1 MTPRILRRDIAKY
14 TLIAGVVFAAAGAA
28 SGQER
33 IRFYDRKAKPPKEVT
48 ITGVIQE
55 ESPAR
60 IRIKPPRGD
69 ARTIS
74 VNNDLIEVEY
84 QVPSLLSQDY
94 RKAHNRELDAGKP
107 TATLGEKQAALG
119 EALEG
124 YQKILPQIQDA
135 KVKRNCQYKIA
146 KILAVQAEADS
157 GQVGSAIDK
166 LAAFKKE
173 HPDSWQITS
182 VARTLAGLYAV
193 KKDWDNGLK
202 TYQDLAKT
210 AGIPAET
217 VQDCD
222 LQIAQLLVRA
232 EKYNEAV
239 AKLNDLEKT
248 MPSGTP
254 QAVRLQI
261 TKATCLAASNKVP
274 EAIQQLEGII
284 AKTSDKD
291 LIATAFN
298 AMGDCH
304 RFANPPQSRAAM
316 WDYLYVDL
324 IYSQNPKEHA
334 KAVFHLS
341 RLFHEFNDDKRAKI
355 YEEKLAKELS
365 GVEFDKR

>member
-1 MTPRILRRDIAKY
+1 M
-14 TLIAGVVFAAAGAA
+14 AATNGAW
-28 SGQER
+28 GQEK

-69 ARTIS
+69 ARTIP

-84 QVPSLLSQDY
+84 QVPNLLSQDY
-94 RKAHNRELDAGKP
+94 RKAHNRELDYGKP
-107 TATLGEKQAALG
+107 TATPGEKQVALG
-119 EALEG
+119 EAIEG
-124 YQKILPQIQDA
+124 YQKLYPQIKED
-135 KVKRNCQYKIA
+135 KVKRNMQYKIA
-146 KILAVQAEADS
+146 KLLANQAEADS
-157 GQVGSAIDK
+157 SQVPAAIEK

-173 HPDSWQITS
+173 HPDSWQIMFA
-182 VARTLAGLYAV
+182 ARALAGLYVV
-193 KKDWDNGLK
+193 KKDWDNALK

-210 AGIPAET
+210 AGVPAEI

-222 LQIAQLLVRA
+222 LQIAQVLVRA

-239 AKLNDLEKT
+239 TKLNELEKT
-248 MPSGTP
+248 LPSGTP
-254 QAVRLQI
+254 QAIRLQI
-261 TKATCLAASNKVP
+261 TKATCMAATNKVN
-274 EAIQQLEGII
+274 EAIQQLESIV

-304 RFANPPQSRAAM
+304 RNASPPQSRAAM

-341 RLFHEFNDDKRAKI
+341 RIFREFNDDKRAKI

>member
-1 MTPRILRRDIAKY
+1 MNLQEKQLGVKLILGACI
-14 TLIAGVVFAAAGAA
+14 LVVATGSAW
-28 SGQER
+28 GQER
-33 IRFYDRKAKPPKEVT
+33 IRFYDRKGKPPKEVT

-55 ESPAR
+55 ESPSR
-60 IRIKPPRGD
+60 IRIKPARGD
-69 ARTIS
+69 ARTIL

-94 RKAHNRELDAGKP
+94 RKAHNRELDAAKP
-107 TATLGEKQAALG
+107 TATPGEKQVALG

-124 YQKILPQIQDA
+124 YQKLLPQIQDA

-146 KILAVQAEADS
+146 KLLATQAEAES
-157 GQVGSAIDK
+157 SQVVPAIEK
-166 LAAFKKE
+166 LASFKKE

-193 KKDWDNGLK
+193 KKDWENALK

-210 AGIPAET
+210 AGIPPEI

-222 LQIAQLLVRA
+222 LQIAQILVRA

-248 MPSGTP
+248 MTSGTP
-254 QAVRLQI
+254 QAIRLQI
-261 TKATCLAASNKVP
+261 TKATCMAASNKVP
-274 EAIQQLEGII
+274 EAIGQLEGIV

-291 LIATAFN
+291 LIAASYN